1 MASHLKLDGSIVP
14 RFETR
19 HVDERSEARAD
30 ARSQTAVLE
39 FRGRRHVVRL
49 LNISPSGAMVIFSL
63 IPHIGETISMQL
75 IGRGQIGGQ
84 VCWVRDG
91 KIGVTFAGPK
101 E

>member
-1 MASHLKLDGSIVP
+1 MASQFKLDGSIVP
-14 RFETR
+14 RTATR
-19 HVDERSEARAD
+19 HLDERGEPRTN

-49 LNISPSGAMVIFSL
+49 LNVSPSGAMVIFSL

-75 IGRGQIGGQ
+75 IGRGQVSGQ
-84 VCWVRDG
+84 ICWVRDG

>member
-1 MASHLKLDGSIVP
+1 MASQFKLDGSIVP
-14 RFETR
+14 RTAAR
-19 HVDERSEARAD
+19 HIDERGEPRAD

-49 LNISPSGAMVIFSL
+49 HNVSPSGAMVIFSL

-75 IGRGQIGGQ
+75 IGRGQIRGQ

>member
-1 MASHLKLDGSIVP
+1 MTIHFKLDGSIVP
-14 RFETR
+14 RTATR
-19 HVDERSEARAD
+19 QIDERGEPRAD
-30 ARSQTAVLE
+30 AGSQTAVLE

-49 LNISPSGAMVIFSL
+49 LNVSPSGAMVMFSL

>member
-1 MASHLKLDGSIVP
+1 MASKFILDGSMIP
-14 RFETR
+14 RTAAR
-19 HVDERSEARAD
+19 RVDQRGEPRLD

-49 LNISPSGAMVIFSL
+49 VNVSSSGAMVIFSL
-63 IPHIGETISMQL
+63 IPHIGETISIQL
-75 IGRGQIGGQ
+75 IGRDPVAGQ

-91 KIGVTFAGPK
+91 RIGVTFAAPV

>member
-1 MASHLKLDGSIVP
+1 MAIQFKLDGSIVP
-14 RFETR
+14 RTATR
-19 HVDERSEARAD
+19 HADERGEPRAD
-30 ARSQTAVLE
+30 ARSQTGVLE

-49 LNISPSGAMVIFSL
+49 LNVSPSGAMVIFSL

-75 IGRGQIGGQ
+75 IGRGQIGGE

>member
-1 MASHLKLDGSIVP
+1 MASNFRLDGSMVP
-14 RFETR
+14 RSATR
-19 HVDERSEARAD
+19 HVDERGEPRLD
-30 ARSQTAVLE
+30 AQSQTAVLE

-75 IGRGQIGGQ
+75 IGRGQVSGH